1 MIIVNLE
8 PATNGVVKR
17 VINQNAGGGR
27 ETVASVNVF
36 ELNHDETFLSTKQFL
51 FELCE
56 DLGIKTGNKFEKN
69 NLRMITEWGS
79 HYEPSEE
86 EVKAKIEEL
95 ETELQLLK
103 KWKKQ

>member
-36 ELNHDETFLSTKQFL
+36 ELNHDGTFLGTKQFL

-69 NLRMITEWGS
+69 NLKMTTEWGS
-79 HYEPSEE
+79 HYEPTEE
-86 EVKAKIEEL
+86 EVKTKIEEL
-95 ETELQLLK
+95 EIELQLLK
-103 KWKKQ
+103 KWKKV

>member
-36 ELNHDETFLSTKQFL
+36 ELNKDEDFRNTKMFL

-56 DLGIKTGNKFEKN
+56 DLGIKTGNKFEKKN
-69 NLRMITEWGS
+69 IHLVTTWGS
-79 HYEPSEE
+79 HYEPTEK
-86 EVKAKIEEL
+86 EVKEKITEL
-95 ETELQLLK
+95 EAELELLK
-103 KWKKQ
+103 TWKKE